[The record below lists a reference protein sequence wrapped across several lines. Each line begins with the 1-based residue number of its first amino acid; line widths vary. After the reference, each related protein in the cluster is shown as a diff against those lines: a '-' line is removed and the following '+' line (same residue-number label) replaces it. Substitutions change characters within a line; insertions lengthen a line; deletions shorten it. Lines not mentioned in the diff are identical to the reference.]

1 MEKMLK
7 EIIPKNIYEKEDYL
21 IKNDIQDGIEEIL
34 ENF

>member
-21 IKNDIQDGIEEIL
+21 IKKHNGSLFFIKI
-34 ENF
+34 